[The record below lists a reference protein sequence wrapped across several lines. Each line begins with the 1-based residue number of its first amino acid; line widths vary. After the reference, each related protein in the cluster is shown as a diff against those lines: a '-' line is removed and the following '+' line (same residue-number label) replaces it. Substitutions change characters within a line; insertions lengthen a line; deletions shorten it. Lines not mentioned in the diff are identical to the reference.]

1 MWEYIL
7 AFLASLAATE
17 TQREPYRARAVAAV
31 CVARAS
37 LEEVRAEPPAE
48 EAPEPP
54 PEAPIA
60 DSIVPPKAV
69 GTKKNTPA
77 PKCVNGKCSVRVYR

>member
-7 AFLASLAATE
+7 AFLASLAANE

-37 LEEVRAEPPAE
+37 LEEERPEPPAE
-48 EAPEPP
+48 EETPP

-60 DSIVPPKAV
+60 DLISPPEPV
-69 GTKKNTPA
+69 ETKKNPPA